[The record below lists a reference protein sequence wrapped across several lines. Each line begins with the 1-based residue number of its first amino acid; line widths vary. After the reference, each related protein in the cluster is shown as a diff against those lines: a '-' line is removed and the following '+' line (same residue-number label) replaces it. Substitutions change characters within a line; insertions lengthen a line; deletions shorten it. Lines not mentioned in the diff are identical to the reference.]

1 MSSSQLAK
9 RYDYCIS
16 GVPDS
21 YKKNLDKLMTEVKVW
36 IQSDRT
42 YTVRYAT
49 WVMNLVVIKMQVL
62 VLCMAGMMILVNNIA
77 V

>member
-1 MSSSQLAK
+1 
-9 RYDYCIS
+9 
-16 GVPDS
+16 
-21 YKKNLDKLMTEVKVW
+21 MTEVKVW

-49 WVMNLVVIKMQVL
+49 GVMNLVVIKMQVL